1 MSICRLLRLMIIV
14 GLTAGC
20 ATTAPV
26 SPGPGPTTEASRP
39 SSSPTP
45 RPDIPQTPTVSEAS
59 PTPASRVTR
68 EAPRGSEYRPP
79 AVEDIAT
86 PTPAEL
92 ARADLAY
99 RLNADIALV
108 EVVSV
113 VTREPDE
120 DEMPCLTSDAIAED
134 LWGRVEEVRWI
145 ALSVKGNV
153 HHYVALGDLVIYCDR

>member
-1 MSICRLLRLMIIV
+1 
-14 GLTAGC
+14 
-20 ATTAPV
+20 
-26 SPGPGPTTEASRP
+26 
-39 SSSPTP
+39 
-45 RPDIPQTPTVSEAS
+45 
-59 PTPASRVTR
+59 
-68 EAPRGSEYRPP
+68 
-79 AVEDIAT
+79 VEDIAT

-120 DEMPCLTSDAIAED
+120 DEIPCLTSDAIAED